1 MNKKSP
7 ANFGLSD
14 FAGAGNIAA
23 RSLLGR
29 GGGSKT
35 KTKRALKKIDERLGG
50 IEETLQGISAS
61 EQAVP
66 TEGGL
71 TDIAGSVE
79 DSLDANNEIET
90 PGMETPVEIPSAVQ
104 EDEDTYATAGSALS
118 MMKKIARRK

>member
-29 GGGSKT
+29 GGGRKSRKIARSTNKRVKEIQKT
-35 KTKRALKKIDERLGG
+35 L
-50 IEETLQGISAS
+50 EEMNAGN
-61 EQAVP
+61 QAVP

-71 TDIAGSVE
+71 AEIVGSVE
-79 DSLDANNEIET
+79 ESLDANNEIET
-90 PGMETPVEIPSAVQ
+90 PGMETPAEIPSAVQ
-104 EDEDTYATAGSALS
+104 EDEDTYATAGSALG